1 MRQGVAADEQGN
13 RAARG
18 AVQKIVDDQSGLLRI
33 VNIQT
38 CLLTAHFDLHFDP
51 FIGNQIHIGFVLC
64 RELLAQSVQGNSGME
79 MYCAEWL
86 RWS

>member
-1 MRQGVAADEQGN
+1 MRQGVAADEQSN
-13 RAARG
+13 RTARG

-51 FIGNQIHIGFVLC
+51 FTHRRQ
-64 RELLAQSVQGNSGME
+64 
-79 MYCAEWL
+79 
-86 RWS
+86 